1 MWIMIYKFSAS
12 DLVKR
17 SACQIKYLLNNKLD
31 IKASKKQ
38 LQGLNHQN
46 KLGNELNAKQEYRGV
61 YKNDNIIIYYCND
74 LVLNDKII
82 EVKNVEGKVEDW
94 YFQSSILQTA
104 FYKSLI
110 LNSDG
115 TLETPQFRINQGY
128 KHEIIHI
135 DINLP
140 YYLYFGDEKYLVT
153 VKKPKYI
160 INFFYNKAKLTI
172 TESYDYLRL
181 YDSKNRYNQF
191 TLLKEYFSYKKI

>member
-46 KLGNELNAKQEYRGV
+46 ELGNKLNAKQEYRGI

-74 LVLNDKII
+74 LILNDKIV
-82 EVKNVEGKVEDW
+82 EVKNVEGKIEDW

-115 TLETPQFRINQGY
+115 VLETPQFKIDQDY
-128 KHEIIHI
+128 KREVIHI
-135 DINLP
+135 NINLP

-153 VKKPKYI
+153 VKEPEYI
-160 INFFYNKAKLTI
+160 IDFFYNKAKLTI
-172 TESYDYLRL
+172 TESYYYLRL

-191 TLLKEYFSYKKI
+191 SLLKECFSYKKI